1 MTYTMRSFSIYKRMN
16 RLKYLLES
24 KNVPEFRKEKY
35 EQELI
40 MLQELNK
47 VPKWNTKLKNQLL
60 KKSH

>member
-47 VPKWNTKLKNQLL
+47 VPK
-60 KKSH
+60 